1 MMIKEAVI
9 IAGGKGTRLKKYLN
23 NIPKPMVEIDGLPLI
38 HRQIN
43 QIIKYG
49 YTKVSVL
56 VSYKSEIIKDYLSR
70 HIAKDISVEFYED
83 KEPLGTA
90 GSLLKI
96 ADRLSEQILVLYG
109 DTLFDIDIKKFENFH
124 SNNKTSVGSIFL
136 HPNSHP
142 YDSDLVS
149 LNEKNII
156 DKFYN
161 YPHKKNTWLP
171 NLVNAA
177 MYILNKEKLLQFKDF
192 KTPCDF
198 AKDFFP
204 FLLEKNLIL
213 SGYVSPEYI
222 KDVGTPDR
230 IEKAIEDIKNQIPIK
245 SNLINKQKAIFLD
258 RDGVINY
265 LRHDHVKNDSEL
277 KIFDYTAL
285 AIRLFNINN
294 FKVILVTNQPVIS
307 RGECTLKELKNI
319 HNKLETIV
327 GEEKAFIDKIYFCPH
342 HPDSGYPGEIKSLKI
357 KCLCRKPNTK
367 LIEDAIRDF
376 NIDIKQSWYI
386 GDSTTDLLTAT
397 KMKIKHVMLSSGS
410 GGLDGKYSVQ
420 NQYNSDNLL
429 TAAEFITS
437 GYDRSVNKL
446 ASLIYEITKSNK
458 LNWFVTG
465 FSKSGKSMFSNIIY
479 AEINKANRP
488 VHVISLDRWI
498 LAKNNRGSDL
508 ISRFDTESIF
518 TLFQKICKQNKP
530 SNKYRIPNYDKMSRN
545 SHEELEEVIIQKNS
559 IIIWEGVIA
568 GYIAEK
574 LNLLDELIYIK
585 EDEPLRIK
593 RLIKEY
599 ENRNCDQEKISQI
612 IQSRNEDELPIIE
625 NYENKSKYILSK

>member
-1 MMIKEAVI
+1 
-9 IAGGKGTRLKKYLN
+9 
-23 NIPKPMVEIDGLPLI
+23 
-38 HRQIN
+38 
-43 QIIKYG
+43 
-49 YTKVSVL
+49 
-56 VSYKSEIIKDYLSR
+56 
-70 HIAKDISVEFYED
+70 
-83 KEPLGTA
+83 
-90 GSLLKI
+90 
-96 ADRLSEQILVLYG
+96 
-109 DTLFDIDIKKFENFH
+109 
-124 SNNKTSVGSIFL
+124 
-136 HPNSHP
+136 
-142 YDSDLVS
+142 
-149 LNEKNII
+149 
-156 DKFYN
+156 
-161 YPHKKNTWLP
+161 
-171 NLVNAA
+171 
-177 MYILNKEKLLQFKDF
+177 
-192 KTPCDF
+192 
-198 AKDFFP
+198 
-204 FLLEKNLIL
+204 
-213 SGYVSPEYI
+213 
-222 KDVGTPDR
+222 
-230 IEKAIEDIKNQIPIK
+230 
-245 SNLINKQKAIFLD
+245 
-258 RDGVINY
+258 
-265 LRHDHVKNDSEL
+265 
-277 KIFDYTAL
+277 
-285 AIRLFNINN
+285 
-294 FKVILVTNQPVIS
+294 
-307 RGECTLKELKNI
+307 LKELKNI
-319 HNKLETIV
+319 HNKLETII

>member
-1 MMIKEAVI
+1 MTIKEAVI

-96 ADRLSEQILVLYG
+96 VDRLSEQILVLYG
-109 DTLFDIDIKKFENFH
+109 DTLFDIDIKKFEIFH

-136 HPNSHP
+136 HPNAHP

-161 YPHKKNTWLP
+161 YPHKKNIWLP

-204 FLLEKNLIL
+204 FLLEKNLLL

-258 RDGVINY
+258 RDGVINH

-319 HNKLETIV
+319 HNKLETII

-437 GYDRSVNKL
+437 AYDRSVNKL
-446 ASLIYEITKSNK
+446 ASLIYEISKSNK

-498 LAKNNRGSDL
+498 LAKNNRGSGL

-518 TLFQKICKQNKP
+518 TLFQKICEQSKP

-599 ENRNCDQEKISQI
+599 ENRNCDREKISQI
-612 IQSRNEDELPIIE
+612 IQSRNEDELPLIE

>member
-1 MMIKEAVI
+1 MIKEAVI

-96 ADRLSEQILVLYG
+96 VDRLSEQILVLYG

-161 YPHKKNTWLP
+161 YPHKKNIWLP

-204 FLLEKNLIL
+204 FLLEKNHIL

-230 IEKAIEDIKNQIPIK
+230 IEKAIEDIKNQIPTK

-319 HNKLETIV
+319 HNKLETII

-625 NYENKSKYILSK
+625 NYENKSKYIISK

>member
-1 MMIKEAVI
+1 MIKEAVI

-161 YPHKKNTWLP
+161 YPHKKNIWLP

-213 SGYVSPEYI
+213 RGYVSPEYI

-230 IEKAIEDIKNQIPIK
+230 IE
-245 SNLINKQKAIFLD
+245 
-258 RDGVINY
+258 
-265 LRHDHVKNDSEL
+265 
-277 KIFDYTAL
+277 
-285 AIRLFNINN
+285 
-294 FKVILVTNQPVIS
+294 
-307 RGECTLKELKNI
+307 
-319 HNKLETIV
+319 
-327 GEEKAFIDKIYFCPH
+327 
-342 HPDSGYPGEIKSLKI
+342 
-357 KCLCRKPNTK
+357 
-367 LIEDAIRDF
+367 
-376 NIDIKQSWYI
+376 
-386 GDSTTDLLTAT
+386 
-397 KMKIKHVMLSSGS
+397 
-410 GGLDGKYSVQ
+410 
-420 NQYNSDNLL
+420 
-429 TAAEFITS
+429 
-437 GYDRSVNKL
+437 
-446 ASLIYEITKSNK
+446 
-458 LNWFVTG
+458 
-465 FSKSGKSMFSNIIY
+465 
-479 AEINKANRP
+479 
-488 VHVISLDRWI
+488 
-498 LAKNNRGSDL
+498 
-508 ISRFDTESIF
+508 
-518 TLFQKICKQNKP
+518 
-530 SNKYRIPNYDKMSRN
+530 
-545 SHEELEEVIIQKNS
+545 
-559 IIIWEGVIA
+559 
-568 GYIAEK
+568 
-574 LNLLDELIYIK
+574 
-585 EDEPLRIK
+585 
-593 RLIKEY
+593 
-599 ENRNCDQEKISQI
+599 
-612 IQSRNEDELPIIE
+612 
-625 NYENKSKYILSK
+625 